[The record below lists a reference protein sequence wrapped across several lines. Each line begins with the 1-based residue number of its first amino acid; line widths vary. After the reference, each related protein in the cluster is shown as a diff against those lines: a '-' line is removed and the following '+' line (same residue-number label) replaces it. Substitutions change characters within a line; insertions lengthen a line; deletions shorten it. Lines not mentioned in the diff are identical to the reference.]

1 MNDILEKKEHVILL
15 MDMYR
20 HLLTD
25 KQNQYLSLYYEEDM
39 SLGEIS
45 EELGISRNAV
55 FDNIK
60 RAVKTLEGYEA
71 KLQLLEKHL
80 ERIALIDKI
89 EKEGKKEYQELT
101 DYLEMLRRI

>member
-1 MNDILEKKEHVILL
+1 MFHEVNEVAVQHAV
-15 MDMYR
+15 
-20 HLLTD
+20 
-25 KQNQYLSLYYEEDM
+25 
-39 SLGEIS
+39 LGAVEPEMATP

-80 ERIALIDKI
+80 ERIALIVLAIPLIIFYKRRRKLEKSSGSTTKI
-89 EKEGKKEYQELT
+89 
-101 DYLEMLRRI
+101 